1 MSWRRPMSSS
11 MREAHTGAEGTS
23 KKSRGVTQG
32 CGLIERL
39 LTSLQAR
46 RFELHIMQ
54 HEEIGGSIVHC
65 QWYLATTAWR

>member
-23 KKSRGVTQG
+23 KKSSGVTQG

-46 RFELHIMQ
+46 RFK
-54 HEEIGGSIVHC
+54 HEEIGGSTVH
-65 QWYLATTAWR
+65 WYLAATAWR